1 MDTLQ
6 RLKDLAV
13 SESGFVFDPHSGQ
26 TFSLNETGRA
36 ILEAL
41 KRGETVEQI
50 VTDLRQG
57 FEVEPGAD
65 LGRDVHEFLLL
76 AREQGWPVPQV
87 EAP

>member
-26 TFSLNETGRA
+26 TFSLNQTGRV

-41 KRGETVEQI
+41 KRGASVEA
-50 VTDLRQG
+50 VVADLQER
-57 FEVEPGAD
+57 FVVDPGAD
-65 LGRDVHEFLLL
+65 LGRDVREFLLV
-76 AREQGWPVPQV
+76 AKEQGWPVPQV
-87 EAP
+87 DAP